1 MQKKNLYISTT
12 ILITFLTGFLL
23 YNHIPSIA
31 QEEQVQVPGINEEL
45 IEKNK
50 DVELLSPNYGDV
62 FPFGEEIEISWR
74 NKNPQNEYIYVVYY
88 YYLEGQFHMGYSG
101 RSTEE
106 TNIFIQPF
114 QESVIALQVYY
125 YDKEFFYTEQ
135 KKEHMYATDILVLG
149 IGMDIPEFWYKRFY
163 KEKPIPIENPI
174 TEPITTTPEEVEKE
188 IIVEEEKHQKQENI
202 VTALVK
208 KQPIIPIKTTKKVIE
223 NQVETFAWNLTEQ
236 RDVKGSQVRRTECRY
251 KYIQTYGS
259 VRKIQC
265 DIPSLENL
273 SAQVIDR
280 GAYKEVLVRG
290 DIYRD
295 IFVDVDI
302 YTCKNNILL
311 LLLGKECKEKYI
323 TTENLHIYPNIHMSI
338 LLNGKKYS
346 PLSFG
351 ISQNNFFLTTQ
362 ISKTENVESIDLEYI
377 TAFRISQFNIFE
389 NKKEKYTILVNQEK
403 KEENKKPFIFPFN
416 QIVGVSQWHG
426 YTDYQKPH
434 TGIDFSVANKD
445 TLAVGD
451 GLVVGKGW
459 DSFYGKCLSGGNYL
473 TVKHDNGM
481 HSVYFHLED
490 SFTDVGKRVK
500 EGDIVAKTGN
510 SGYWNC
516 QPLAYH
522 LHFELRENAQQS
534 SHVNPVEYIEQDW
547 DKILTIG
554 YKQYPGRLSGDN
566 PHPGR

>member
-1 MQKKNLYISTT
+1 MQKKNLHISTT
-12 ILITFLTGFLL
+12 ILIAFFLGFLL

-62 FPFGEEIEISWR
+62 FPFGEDILISWR

-88 YYLEGQFHMGYSG
+88 YYLEGQFHMGHSENN
-101 RSTEE
+101 TEE
-106 TNIFIQPF
+106 TEFPIHPF

-135 KKEHMYATDILVLG
+135 KKNHTYASDILVLG

-163 KEKPIPIENPI
+163 REKPLPIENPI
-174 TEPITTTPEEVEKE
+174 TEPPTEPITIPKEKAKEKIQEIVSPSVE
-188 IIVEEEKHQKQENI
+188 QRS
-202 VTALVK
+202 K
-208 KQPIIPIKTTKKVIE
+208 KFVKKVIQ
-223 NQVETFAWNLTEQ
+223 NQEETFAWNLTEQ
-236 RDVKGSQVRRTECRY
+236 REVKGSQVKKTECRY

-259 VRKIQC
+259 ARKIQC
-265 DIPSLENL
+265 DIPNLENL

-280 GAYKEVLVRG
+280 GAYKEILVRG

-295 IFVDVDI
+295 IFVDIDI
-302 YTCKNNILL
+302 YTCKNNILQ

-377 TAFRISQFNIFE
+377 TAFRISQFNILE
-389 NKKEKYTILVNQEK
+389 SKKEKYTILVEK
-403 KEENKKPFIFPFN
+403 EVKKKKPFSFPFN

-426 YTDYQKPH
+426 YTAYQKPH

-500 EGDIVAKTGN
+500 EGDIVAKTGK
-510 SGYWNC
+510 SGAWNC

-547 DKILTIG
+547 DKILTVG
-554 YKQYPGRLSGDN
+554 YKQNPGRLSGDN

>member
-1 MQKKNLYISTT
+1 MQKKNLHISTT
-12 ILITFLTGFLL
+12 ILIAFFLGFLL

-50 DVELLSPNYGDV
+50 DVELLSPNYGDI
-62 FPFGEEIEISWR
+62 FPLGEEILISWR
-74 NKNPQNEYIYVVYY
+74 NKNPQNDYIYVVYY

-106 TNIFIQPF
+106 TNFLIQPF

-163 KEKPIPIENPI
+163 KEKPLPIENPI
-174 TEPITTTPEEVEKE
+174 TEPTTIPQEKAKE
-188 IIVEEEKHQKQENI
+188 
-202 VTALVK
+202 K
-208 KQPIIPIKTTKKVIE
+208 KQKIQEIVSPSVEQRSKKFVKKVIQ
-223 NQVETFAWNLTEQ
+223 NQEETFAWNLTEQ
-236 RDVKGSQVRRTECRY
+236 REVKGSQVKKTECRY
-251 KYIQTYGS
+251 KYIQTNGS
-259 VRKIQC
+259 ARKIQC
-265 DIPSLENL
+265 DIPNLENL

-280 GAYKEVLVRG
+280 GAYKEILVRG

-295 IFVDVDI
+295 IFVDIDI
-302 YTCKNNILL
+302 YTCKNNILQ

-377 TAFRISQFNIFE
+377 TAFRISQFNILE
-389 NKKEKYTILVNQEK
+389 SKKEKYTILVEK
-403 KEENKKPFIFPFN
+403 EVKKKKPFSFPFN

-426 YTDYQKPH
+426 YTAYQKPH

-500 EGDIVAKTGN
+500 EGDIVAKTGK
-510 SGYWNC
+510 SGAWNC

-547 DKILTIG
+547 DKILTVG
-554 YKQYPGRLSGDN
+554 YKQNPGRLSGDN

>member
-1 MQKKNLYISTT
+1 MQKKNLHISTT
-12 ILITFLTGFLL
+12 ILIAFLTGFFLF
-23 YNHIPSIA
+23 NHIPSIA
-31 QEEQVQVPGINEEL
+31 QEENVNVPGINEEL
-45 IEKNK
+45 IEKNN
-50 DVELLSPNYGDV
+50 DVEVLSPSYGDV
-62 FPFGEEIEISWR
+62 FPFGEDILISWR
-74 NKNPQNEYIYVVYY
+74 NKNPQKEYIYVVYY

-163 KEKPIPIENPI
+163 KEKPLPVENPI
-174 TEPITTTPEEVEKE
+174 TEPPAEPITIPKEEAKEKNQKIQE
-188 IIVEEEKHQKQENI
+188 IIKP
-202 VTALVK
+202 TK
-208 KQPIIPIKTTKKVIE
+208 KPTKKVIE
-223 NQVETFAWNLTEQ
+223 NQEETFAWNLTTQ
-236 RDVKGSQVRRTECRY
+236 KDVKGSQVRRTECRY

-280 GAYKEVLVRG
+280 GAYKEILVRG

-295 IFVDVDI
+295 IFVDIDI
-302 YTCKNNILL
+302 YTCKNNILQ
-311 LLLGKECKEKYI
+311 LLLGKECKEKYLR
-323 TTENLHIYPNIHMSI
+323 TENLHIYPNIHMNIS
-338 LLNGKKYS
+338 LNGKKYS

-389 NKKEKYTILVNQEK
+389 NKKEKYTISV
-403 KEENKKPFIFPFN
+403 KEEVQERTKPFIFPFN
-416 QIVGVSQWHG
+416 HIVGVSQWHG

-434 TGIDFSVANKD
+434 TGIDFSVAKKD

-547 DKILTIG
+547 DKILTVG

>member
-1 MQKKNLYISTT
+1 MQKKNLHISTT
-12 ILITFLTGFLL
+12 ILIAFFLGFLL

-31 QEEQVQVPGINEEL
+31 QEEQVQVPGINEGL

-50 DVELLSPNYGDV
+50 DVELLSPNYGDI
-62 FPFGEEIEISWR
+62 FPLGEEILISWR
-74 NKNPQNEYIYVVYY
+74 NKNPQNDYIYVVYY

-106 TNIFIQPF
+106 TNFLIQPF

-163 KEKPIPIENPI
+163 KEKPLPIENPI
-174 TEPITTTPEEVEKE
+174 TEPTTIPQEKAKE
-188 IIVEEEKHQKQENI
+188 
-202 VTALVK
+202 K
-208 KQPIIPIKTTKKVIE
+208 KQKIQEIVSPSVEQRSKKFVKKVIQ
-223 NQVETFAWNLTEQ
+223 NQEETFAWNLTEQ
-236 RDVKGSQVRRTECRY
+236 REVKGSQVKKTECRY

-273 SAQVIDR
+273 TAQVIDR
-280 GAYKEVLVRG
+280 GAYKEILVRG

-295 IFVDVDI
+295 IFVDIDI
-302 YTCKNNILL
+302 YTCKNNILQ
-311 LLLGKECKEKYI
+311 LLLGKECKEKYL

-377 TAFRISQFNIFE
+377 TAFRISQFNILE
-389 NKKEKYTILVNQEK
+389 SKKEKYTISVEEVQERT
-403 KEENKKPFIFPFN
+403 KPFIFPFN

-434 TGIDFSVANKD
+434 TGIDFSVVKKD

-547 DKILTIG
+547 DKILTVG

>member
-1 MQKKNLYISTT
+1 MQKKNLHISTT
-12 ILITFLTGFLL
+12 ILIAFFLGFLL

-31 QEEQVQVPGINEEL
+31 QEENVQVPGINEEL

-50 DVELLSPNYGDV
+50 DVEVLSPSYGDV
-62 FPFGEEIEISWR
+62 FPFGEDILISWR

-106 TNIFIQPF
+106 TNFLIQPF

-149 IGMDIPEFWYKRFY
+149 IGMDIPEFLYKRFY
-163 KEKPIPIENPI
+163 KEKPLPIENPI
-174 TEPITTTPEEVEKE
+174 TEPTTIPQEKAKE
-188 IIVEEEKHQKQENI
+188 
-202 VTALVK
+202 K
-208 KQPIIPIKTTKKVIE
+208 KQKIQEIVSPSVEQRSKKFVKKVIQ
-223 NQVETFAWNLTEQ
+223 NQEETFAWNLTEQ
-236 RDVKGSQVRRTECRY
+236 REVKGSQVKKTECRY

-273 SAQVIDR
+273 TAQVIDR
-280 GAYKEVLVRG
+280 GAYKEILVRG

-295 IFVDVDI
+295 IFVDIDI
-302 YTCKNNILL
+302 YTCKNNILQ

-389 NKKEKYTILVNQEK
+389 NKKEKYTVSVEEEVQERT
-403 KEENKKPFIFPFN
+403 KPFIFPFN

-426 YTDYQKPH
+426 YTAYQKPH

-547 DKILTIG
+547 DKILTVG

>member
-1 MQKKNLYISTT
+1 MQKKFLHISTT
-12 ILITFLTGFLL
+12 ILIAFFLGFLL

-62 FPFGEEIEISWR
+62 FPFGEDILISWR

-88 YYLEGQFHMGYSG
+88 YYLEGQFHMGHSENN
-101 RSTEE
+101 TEE
-106 TNIFIQPF
+106 TEFPIHPF

-135 KKEHMYATDILVLG
+135 KKDYTYASDILVLG

-163 KEKPIPIENPI
+163 REKPLPIENPI
-174 TEPITTTPEEVEKE
+174 TEPTTDLVVIASEKDNDMGNP
-188 IIVEEEKHQKQENI
+188 KTQK
-202 VTALVK
+202 VVSPPVK
-208 KQPIIPIKTTKKVIE
+208 KVLE
-223 NQVETFAWNLTEQ
+223 NQLETFSWNLTEQ
-236 RDVKGSQVRRTECRY
+236 REVKGSQVKKTECRY
-251 KYIQTYGS
+251 KYIQTNGS
-259 VRKIQC
+259 ARKIQC
-265 DIPSLENL
+265 DIPNLENL

-280 GAYKEVLVRG
+280 GAYKEILVRG

-295 IFVDVDI
+295 IFVDIDI
-302 YTCKNNILL
+302 YTCKNNILQ

-377 TAFRISQFNIFE
+377 TAFRISQFNILE
-389 NKKEKYTILVNQEK
+389 SKKEKYTILVEK
-403 KEENKKPFIFPFN
+403 EVKKKKPFSFPFN

-426 YTDYQKPH
+426 YTAYQKPH

-500 EGDIVAKTGN
+500 EGDIVAKTGK
-510 SGYWNC
+510 SGAWNC

-547 DKILTIG
+547 DKILTVG
-554 YKQYPGRLSGDN
+554 YKQNPGRLSGDN

>member
-1 MQKKNLYISTT
+1 M
-12 ILITFLTGFLL
+12 GFLL

-50 DVELLSPNYGDV
+50 DVEVLSPSYGDV
-62 FPFGEEIEISWR
+62 FPFGEDILISWR

-101 RSTEE
+101 RSTEQTE
-106 TNIFIQPF
+106 FFIQPF

-135 KKEHMYATDILVLG
+135 KKDHTYASDILVLG

-163 KEKPIPIENPI
+163 REKPLPIENPI
-174 TEPITTTPEEVEKE
+174 TEPPTEPITIPKEKAKEKIQEIVSPSVE
-188 IIVEEEKHQKQENI
+188 QRS
-202 VTALVK
+202 K
-208 KQPIIPIKTTKKVIE
+208 KFVKKVIQ
-223 NQVETFAWNLTEQ
+223 NQEETFAWNLTEQ
-236 RDVKGSQVRRTECRY
+236 REVQGSQSKSTECRY
-251 KYIQTYGS
+251 KYIQTNGS
-259 VRKIQC
+259 VQKIQC

-280 GAYKEVLVRG
+280 GTYKEILVRG

-295 IFVDVDI
+295 IFVDIDI
-302 YTCKNNILL
+302 YTCKNNILQ

-362 ISKTENVESIDLEYI
+362 VSKTENVESIDLEYI
-377 TAFRISQFNIFE
+377 TAFRISQFNILE
-389 NKKEKYTILVNQEK
+389 SKKEKYTILVEK
-403 KEENKKPFIFPFN
+403 EVKKKKPFSFPFN

-426 YTDYQKPH
+426 YTAYQKPH

-500 EGDIVAKTGN
+500 EGDIVAKTGK
-510 SGYWNC
+510 SGAWNC

-547 DKILTIG
+547 DKILTVG
-554 YKQYPGRLSGDN
+554 YKQNPGRLSGDN

>member
-1 MQKKNLYISTT
+1 M
-12 ILITFLTGFLL
+12 
-23 YNHIPSIA
+23 PSIA
-31 QEEQVQVPGINEEL
+31 QEENVQVPGINEEL

-50 DVELLSPNYGDV
+50 DVEVLSPSYGDV
-62 FPFGEEIEISWR
+62 FPFGEDILISWR

-101 RSTEE
+101 RSTEQTE
-106 TNIFIQPF
+106 FFIQPF

-135 KKEHMYATDILVLG
+135 KKDHTYASDILVLG

-163 KEKPIPIENPI
+163 REKPLPIENPI
-174 TEPITTTPEEVEKE
+174 TEPPTEPITIPKEKAKEKIQEIVSPSVE
-188 IIVEEEKHQKQENI
+188 QRS
-202 VTALVK
+202 K
-208 KQPIIPIKTTKKVIE
+208 KFVKKVIQ
-223 NQVETFAWNLTEQ
+223 NQEETFAWNLTEQ
-236 RDVKGSQVRRTECRY
+236 REVQGSQSKSTECRY
-251 KYIQTYGS
+251 KYIQTNGS
-259 VRKIQC
+259 VQKIQC

-280 GAYKEVLVRG
+280 GTYKEILVRG

-295 IFVDVDI
+295 IFVDIDI
-302 YTCKNNILL
+302 YTCKNNILQ

-377 TAFRISQFNIFE
+377 TAFRISQFNILE
-389 NKKEKYTILVNQEK
+389 SKKEKYTILVEK
-403 KEENKKPFIFPFN
+403 EVKKKKPFSFPFN

-426 YTDYQKPH
+426 YTAYQKPH

-500 EGDIVAKTGN
+500 EGDIVAKTGK
-510 SGYWNC
+510 SGAWNC

-547 DKILTIG
+547 DKILTVG
-554 YKQYPGRLSGDN
+554 YKQNPGRLSGDN

>member
-1 MQKKNLYISTT
+1 M
-12 ILITFLTGFLL
+12 
-23 YNHIPSIA
+23 PSIA
-31 QEEQVQVPGINEEL
+31 QEENVQVPGINEEL

-50 DVELLSPNYGDV
+50 DVEVLSPSYGDV
-62 FPFGEEIEISWR
+62 FPFGEDILISWR

-101 RSTEE
+101 RSTEQTE
-106 TNIFIQPF
+106 FFIQPF

-135 KKEHMYATDILVLG
+135 KKDHTYASDILVLG

-163 KEKPIPIENPI
+163 REKPLPIENPI
-174 TEPITTTPEEVEKE
+174 TEPPTEPITIPKEKAKEKIQEIVSPSVE
-188 IIVEEEKHQKQENI
+188 QRS
-202 VTALVK
+202 K
-208 KQPIIPIKTTKKVIE
+208 KFVKKVIQ
-223 NQVETFAWNLTEQ
+223 NQEETFAWNLTEQ
-236 RDVKGSQVRRTECRY
+236 REVQGSQSKSTECRY
-251 KYIQTYGS
+251 KYIQTNGS
-259 VRKIQC
+259 VQKIQC

-280 GAYKEVLVRG
+280 GTYKEILVRG

-295 IFVDVDI
+295 IFVDIDI
-302 YTCKNNILL
+302 YTCKNNILQ
-311 LLLGKECKEKYI
+311 LLLGEECKEKYI

-362 ISKTENVESIDLEYI
+362 VSKTENVESIDLEYI

-389 NKKEKYTILVNQEK
+389 NKKEKYTVSVEEEVQERT
-403 KEENKKPFIFPFN
+403 KPFIFPFN

-426 YTDYQKPH
+426 YTAYQKPH
-434 TGIDFSVANKD
+434 TGIDFSVVKKD

-451 GLVVGKGW
+451 GLIVGKGW
-459 DSFYGKCLSGGNYL
+459 DDYYGECLSGGNYL
-473 TVKHDNGM
+473 TVRHDNGM

-500 EGDIVAKTGN
+500 EGDIVAKTGK
-510 SGYWNC
+510 SGAWNC

-522 LHFELRENAQQS
+522 LHFELRENAQQN

-547 DKILTIG
+547 DKILTVG
-554 YKQYPGRLSGDN
+554 YKQNPGRLSGDN